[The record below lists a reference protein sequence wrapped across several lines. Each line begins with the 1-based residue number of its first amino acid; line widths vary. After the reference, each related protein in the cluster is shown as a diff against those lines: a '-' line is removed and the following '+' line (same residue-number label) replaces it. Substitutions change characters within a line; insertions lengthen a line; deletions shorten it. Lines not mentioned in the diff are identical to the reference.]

1 MANRKRQIPIIIMV
15 NEREKALV
23 EEKMRQLGTKN
34 MGAYIRKMAID
45 GYVVRLDLSDISEL
59 VSLLRR
65 SSNNLN
71 QYAKRAHETGRIYE
85 ADIEDI
91 QSSLKSVWE
100 KADQIMTRLSTMVLE
115 IVAFVCFAIALGTMV
130 LLQDFPEGLRLM
142 GLAWLISPFGLPLI
156 AAFLVELLGVFNDS
170 LKAI

>member
-1 MANRKRQIPIIIMV
+1 MANRKRSIPIIIMV
-15 NEREKALV
+15 NEREKAQI

-100 KADQIMTRLSTMVLE
+100 KADQIMTRLST
-115 IVAFVCFAIALGTMV
+115 I
-130 LLQDFPEGLRLM
+130 D
-142 GLAWLISPFGLPLI
+142 
-156 AAFLVELLGVFNDS
+156 
-170 LKAI
+170 

>member
-1 MANRKRQIPIIIMV
+1 MAKRKRQIPIIIMV
-15 NEREKALV
+15 NEREKSLI

-100 KADQIMTRLSTMVLE
+100 KADQIMTRLST
-115 IVAFVCFAIALGTMV
+115 I
-130 LLQDFPEGLRLM
+130 D
-142 GLAWLISPFGLPLI
+142 
-156 AAFLVELLGVFNDS
+156 
-170 LKAI
+170 

>member
-1 MANRKRQIPIIIMV
+1 VAQRKRQIPIIIMV
-15 NEREKALV
+15 NDREKELIK
-23 EEKMRQLGTKN
+23 EKMSQLGTKN

-71 QYAKRAHETGRIYE
+71 QYAKRAHENGRIYE

-100 KADQIMTRLSTMVLE
+100 KADQIMTRLST
-115 IVAFVCFAIALGTMV
+115 I
-130 LLQDFPEGLRLM
+130 D
-142 GLAWLISPFGLPLI
+142 
-156 AAFLVELLGVFNDS
+156 
-170 LKAI
+170 

>member
-1 MANRKRQIPIIIMV
+1 MANRKRSIPIIIMV
-15 NEREKALV
+15 NEREKAQI

-34 MGAYIRKMAID
+34 MGSYIRKMAID

-91 QSSLKSVWE
+91 QTSLKSVWE
-100 KADQIMTRLSTMVLE
+100 KADQIMTRLST
-115 IVAFVCFAIALGTMV
+115 I
-130 LLQDFPEGLRLM
+130 D
-142 GLAWLISPFGLPLI
+142 
-156 AAFLVELLGVFNDS
+156 
-170 LKAI
+170 

>member
-1 MANRKRQIPIIIMV
+1 MADRKRQIPIIIMV
-15 NEREKALV
+15 NDREKALIK
-23 EEKMRQLGTKN
+23 EKMSQLGTKN

-71 QYAKRAHETGRIYE
+71 QYAKRAHENGRIYE
-85 ADIEDI
+85 ADIEDV

-100 KADQIMTRLSTMVLE
+100 KADQIMTRLST
-115 IVAFVCFAIALGTMV
+115 I
-130 LLQDFPEGLRLM
+130 D
-142 GLAWLISPFGLPLI
+142 
-156 AAFLVELLGVFNDS
+156 
-170 LKAI
+170 